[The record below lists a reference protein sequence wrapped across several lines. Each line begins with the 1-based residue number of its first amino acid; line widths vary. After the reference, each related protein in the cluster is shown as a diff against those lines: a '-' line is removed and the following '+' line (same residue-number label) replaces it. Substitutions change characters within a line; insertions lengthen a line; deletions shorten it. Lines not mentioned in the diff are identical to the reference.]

1 MKRTLLFVTGL
12 LGIIMISNAQCAEN
26 KASRFS
32 SSKTEYLNESNT
44 VENSRD
50 EKTTINFKGKDITI
64 LISGGEGE
72 QKMTGTVKSAT
83 CDWSTPYKVGK
94 SVYKATIVDE
104 GGDVKNATITI
115 EGKDDKLTFVVEVEE
130 MPGKK
135 IRLVADKYEE
145 VG

>member
-1 MKRTLLFVTGL
+1 MKKTLLFLTGL
-12 LGIIMISNAQCAEN
+12 LGIAIISNAQCTEN
-26 KASRFS
+26 KTSRFS
-32 SSKTEYLNESNT
+32 SSKTEYLNESNN

-50 EKTTINFKGKDITI
+50 EKTTVDFKNKDIII
-64 LISGGEGE
+64 LIKGEGE
-72 QKMTGTVKSAT
+72 QKMTGTIKSAT

-145 VG
+145 IS

>member
-1 MKRTLLFVTGL
+1 MKKVLLFA
-12 LGIIMISNAQCAEN
+12 IILMAIGMVSNAQCSEN

-50 EKTTINFKGKDITI
+50 EKTTIEFKNKDITVFI
-64 LISGGEGE
+64 NGEGE
-72 QKMTGTVKSAT
+72 QKMTGTIKSAT
-83 CDWSTPYKVGK
+83 CDWSIPYKVGK
-94 SVYKATIVDE
+94 SVYKATLVDQS
-104 GGDVKNATITI
+104 GDVKNATITI

-135 IRLVADKYEE
+135 IRLVADKFEE
-145 VG
+145 VS

>member
-1 MKRTLLFVTGL
+1 MKKTLLFLTAL
-12 LGIIMISNAQCAEN
+12 LGIIMVSNAQCTEN
-26 KASRFS
+26 KTSRFS

-44 VENSRD
+44 VENTRD
-50 EKTTINFKGKDITI
+50 EKTTIDFKNKDITI
-64 LISGGEGE
+64 LIIGENE
-72 QKMTGTVKSAT
+72 QKMTGTIKSAT

-115 EGKDDKLTFVVEVEE
+115 EGKDNKLTFVVEVEE
-130 MPGKK
+130 MPGRK

>member
-1 MKRTLLFVTGL
+1 MKRTILFLTGL
-12 LGIIMISNAQCAEN
+12 LGIISLTNAQCTEN
-26 KASRFS
+26 KTSRFS
-32 SSKTEYLNESNT
+32 SSKTEYLNESNA

-50 EKTTINFKGKDITI
+50 EKTTIDFKNKDITI
-64 LISGGEGE
+64 LISGEGE
-72 QKMTGTVKSAT
+72 QKMTGTIKSAT
-83 CDWSTPYKVGK
+83 CDWSMPYKVGK

-115 EGKDDKLTFVVEVEE
+115 EGKDNKLTFVVEVEE

-145 VG
+145 LS

>member
-1 MKRTLLFVTGL
+1 MKKTLLFLTGL
-12 LGIIMISNAQCAEN
+12 LGIIIVSNAQCSEN
-26 KASRFS
+26 KTSRFS
-32 SSKTEYLNESNT
+32 SSKTEYLNESNA

-50 EKTTINFKGKDITI
+50 EKTTVDFKNKDIII
-64 LISGGEGE
+64 LISGESE
-72 QKMTGTVKSAT
+72 QKMTGSIKSAT

-115 EGKDDKLTFVVEVEE
+115 EGKDSKLTFVVEVEE

-145 VG
+145 IS

>member
-1 MKRTLLFVTGL
+1 MKKTLLFLTGL
-12 LGIIMISNAQCAEN
+12 LGIIMVSSAQCTEN
-26 KASRFS
+26 KTSRFS

-44 VENSRD
+44 VENTRD
-50 EKTTINFKGKDITI
+50 EKTTIDFKNKDITI
-64 LISGGEGE
+64 LISGEND
-72 QKMTGTVKSAT
+72 QKMTGTIKSAT

-115 EGKDDKLTFVVEVEE
+115 EGKDNKLTFVVEVEE
-130 MPGKK
+130 MPGRK

>member
-1 MKRTLLFVTGL
+1 MKKTLLFLTGL
-12 LGIIMISNAQCAEN
+12 LGIIMVSHAQCAEN
-26 KASRFS
+26 KTARFS

-50 EKTTINFKGKDITI
+50 EKTTIDFKNKDITI
-64 LISGGEGE
+64 LISGEND
-72 QKMTGTVKSAT
+72 QKMTGTIKSAS

-115 EGKDDKLTFVVEVEE
+115 EGKDNKLTFVVEVEE

-145 VG
+145 IG

>member
-1 MKRTLLFVTGL
+1 MKKVLLFA
-12 LGIIMISNAQCAEN
+12 IILMAIGMVSNAQCSEN

-50 EKTTINFKGKDITI
+50 EKTTVEFKNKDITVFI
-64 LISGGEGE
+64 NGDGE
-72 QKMTGTVKSAT
+72 QKMTGTIKSAT

-94 SVYKATIVDE
+94 SVYKATLVDQS
-104 GGDVKNATITI
+104 GDVKNATITI

-135 IRLVADKYEE
+135 IRLVADKFEE
-145 VG
+145 VS

>member
-1 MKRTLLFVTGL
+1 MKKTLLFLTGL
-12 LGIIMISNAQCAEN
+12 LGIIMVSNAQCAEN
-26 KASRFS
+26 KTSRFS

-44 VENSRD
+44 VENTRD
-50 EKTTINFKGKDITI
+50 EKTTIDFKNKDITI
-64 LISGGEGE
+64 LISGENE
-72 QKMTGTVKSAT
+72 QKMTGTIKSAT

-130 MPGKK
+130 MPGRK

>member
-1 MKRTLLFVTGL
+1 MKKTLLFLTGL
-12 LGIIMISNAQCAEN
+12 LGIVIISNAQCAEN
-26 KASRFS
+26 KTARFS
-32 SSKTEYLNESNT
+32 SSKTEYLNESNA

-50 EKTTINFKGKDITI
+50 EKTTVDFKNKDITI
-64 LISGGEGE
+64 LISGENE
-72 QKMTGTVKSAT
+72 SKMTGTIKSAT
-83 CDWSTPYKVGK
+83 CDWSSPYKVGK

-115 EGKDDKLTFVVEVEE
+115 EGKDNKLTFVVEVEE

>member
-1 MKRTLLFVTGL
+1 MKKTLLFLTGL
-12 LGIIMISNAQCAEN
+12 LGIIIANAQCAEN
-26 KASRFS
+26 KTARFS

-44 VENSRD
+44 VENTRD
-50 EKTTINFKGKDITI
+50 EKTTIDFKNKDITI
-64 LISGGEGE
+64 LISGEND
-72 QKMTGTVKSAT
+72 QKMTGTIKSAT

-115 EGKDDKLTFVVEVEE
+115 EGKDNKLTFVVEIEE